1 MFKVKILIFIL
12 LTQEAIVVFLK
23 YKNIKIKN
31 MKKIKKKYSEIM
43 HLAEIAI
50 GRKEVVRLLKKA
62 AKVKS
67 ILDEDLAA

>member
-1 MFKVKILIFIL
+1 MKILIFIL